1 MPIRK
6 YKYIY
11 VYPIDFEGYH
21 TAHSFLLLL
30 FTFCIFVVTNT
41 KVFSL
46 WSIWNSHNTKHRNIL
61 SGCAGAMMSTTVKVL
76 VTWDSSGWKYS
87 VSSTIYQKV
96 KLVMYSHQINK
107 FSIHMSQA
115 LNLHYLVILIFASP
129 SKV

>member
-6 YKYIY
+6 YKYMY
-11 VYPIDFEGYH
+11 AYPIDFEGYH
-21 TAHSFLLLL
+21 TAHSF
-30 FTFCIFVVTNT
+30 FFVVVIYFLHLCCNT

-96 KLVMYSHQINK
+96 KLAMYSHQINK

-115 LNLHYLVILIFASP
+115 LNFHYLVILIFTSP